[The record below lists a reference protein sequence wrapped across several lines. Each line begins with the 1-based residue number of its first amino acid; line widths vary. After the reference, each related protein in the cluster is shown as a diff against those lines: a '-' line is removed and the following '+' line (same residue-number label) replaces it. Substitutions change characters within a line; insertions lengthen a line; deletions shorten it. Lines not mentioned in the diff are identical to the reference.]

1 LAVAPARYDLYRR
14 TQAEEAEQALAA
26 RDNAAPFGEPFGKP
40 FGERFGERV
49 GLSLTIEE
57 AATRLRNAAGATIS

>member
-1 LAVAPARYDLYRR
+1 LLAVAPARYDLYRR
-14 TQAEEAEQALAA
+14 TQAEEAERALAA
-26 RDNAAPFGEPFGKP
+26 RDNAASFGEP
-40 FGERFGERV
+40 FGERV